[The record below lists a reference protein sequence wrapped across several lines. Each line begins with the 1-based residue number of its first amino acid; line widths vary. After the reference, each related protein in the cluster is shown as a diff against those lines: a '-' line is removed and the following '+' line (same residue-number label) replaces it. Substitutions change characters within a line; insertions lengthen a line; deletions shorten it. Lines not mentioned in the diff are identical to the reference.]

1 MFVKLKNITFLISLS
16 ISAWA
21 SEALAVDVEKKAELH
36 ASSPLLIVDALLDG
50 APISPPSA
58 SIDGY
63 ASLDTEF
70 ERVIG
75 LGHWCLTK
83 GQINKHFAPE
93 LHLMATKK
101 GHADLFDWLYIHDY
115 FRFAIALEHRLE
127 DFFER
132 KDFYVKDGK
141 SRVIFN
147 RKYNM
152 CWNHLFSSHLMG
164 GDTKGVNSDLTEQEL
179 DLLFPSIKEKINY
192 LKDKFISAK
201 KNKTLYIIS
210 HPGKGP
216 SLETLVR
223 VRDSL
228 LATRE
233 GDKNFCLLF
242 MPNSQTY
249 EGTENIIVREAKN
262 LSTNWTGADPIR
274 WKQVLGEFKFTPDI
288 WK

>member
-1 MFVKLKNITFLISLS
+1 MLINLKNIILTISLS
-16 ISAWA
+16 VSVWA
-21 SEALAVDVEKKAELH
+21 SEALVGDVEKKAELH
-36 ASSPLLIVDALLDG
+36 AASPLLIVDALLDA

-58 SIDGY
+58 SVDGY
-63 ASLDTEF
+63 ANLDTVF

-83 GQINKHFAPE
+83 GQINKYFAPE

-115 FRFAIALEHRLE
+115 FRLAIALEHKLE

-141 SRVIFN
+141 SKKIYN
-147 RKYNM
+147 RLYEM
-152 CWNHLFSSHLMG
+152 SWPHLFGSNLTG

-179 DLLFPSIKEKINY
+179 DLIFPSIKEKINY

-201 KNKTLYIIS
+201 KTKTLYIIS
-210 HPGKGP
+210 HPRKEL
-216 SLETLVR
+216 SLEALVH

-228 LATRE
+228 TIIRA
-233 GDKNFCLLF
+233 GDKNFCILF
-242 MPNSQTY
+242 IPHAKTY
-249 EGTENIIVREAKN
+249 DGIENIIVREAKN
-262 LSTNWTGADPIR
+262 LNSEWDGADSVR
-274 WKQVLGEFKFTPDI
+274 WKQILDEFKFTPDI